1 MGITDF
7 SFKFLVL
14 ETLSML
20 HNAPDRQ
27 NPTEGSSVKTLK
39 LVSVQDTRALF
50 TSPEPTWRSSQTVSL
65 RLRMVCVVRSECSA
79 LTWGSL
85 EVPESQCPW
94 SNPPHWRN
102 RGE

>member
-39 LVSVQDTRALF
+39 LVSMQDTRALF
-50 TSPEPTWRSSQTVSL
+50 TSPEPTWRSSADSVSPSEDGL
-65 RLRMVCVVRSECSA
+65 CGQVRMLSPHLGQPGSA
-79 LTWGSL
+79 RVSMPL
-85 EVPESQCPW
+85 EQ
-94 SNPPHWRN
+94 PPHWRN
-102 RGE
+102 RG

>member
-39 LVSVQDTRALF
+39 LVSVRDTCALF
-50 TSPEPTWRSSQTVSL
+50 CIP
-65 RLRMVCVVRSECSA
+65 
-79 LTWGSL
+79 
-85 EVPESQCPW
+85 
-94 SNPPHWRN
+94 
-102 RGE
+102 